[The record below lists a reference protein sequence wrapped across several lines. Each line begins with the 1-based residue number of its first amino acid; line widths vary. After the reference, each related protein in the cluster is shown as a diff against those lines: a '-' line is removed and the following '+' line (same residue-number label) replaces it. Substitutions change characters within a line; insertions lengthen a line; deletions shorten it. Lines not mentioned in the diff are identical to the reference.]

1 MDDAWKDA
9 SMEGWMLNGWMLG
22 GMDVK
27 WMDAKWMDAWMDDAS
42 RKDGW
47 MHDALMDA
55 RRMDYGCMDR
65 SKDVYLT
72 NRCTQTQNQLTAIL
86 FISSIFAVGVSITV
100 PVFSDAASIR
110 AAELFIRA
118 LPLIWTHIQAQQGI
132 EILAVGKNYWFILFT
147 GFGMKGVWQK
157 LLVKLGRNEKLTN
170 KSQFHPIWKIKINAR
185 CRPWRT
191 D

>member
-1 MDDAWKDA
+1 MK
-9 SMEGWMLNGWMLG
+9 
-22 GMDVK
+22 
-27 WMDAKWMDAWMDDAS
+27 
-42 RKDGW
+42 
-47 MHDALMDA
+47 DA
-55 RRMDYGCMDR
+55 RRMDGGCMDR
-65 SKDVYLT
+65 SRDVHLT

-132 EILAVGKNYWFILFT
+132 EILAVGKNYRFILFT

-157 LLVKLGRNEKLTN
+157 SIPIPPHLKNTN
-170 KSQFHPIWKIKINAR
+170 KCQVQTLKNR
-185 CRPWRT
+185 L
-191 D
+191 DNLVL